1 VEEENLGDAGVCV
14 RALFFFFFFFSFRSL
29 ECFAVH
35 FNHTLDSDLLEDTDI
50 CLSWKL

>member
-14 RALFFFFFFFSFRSL
+14 SALSFLFFYFRS
-29 ECFAVH
+29 FAVH